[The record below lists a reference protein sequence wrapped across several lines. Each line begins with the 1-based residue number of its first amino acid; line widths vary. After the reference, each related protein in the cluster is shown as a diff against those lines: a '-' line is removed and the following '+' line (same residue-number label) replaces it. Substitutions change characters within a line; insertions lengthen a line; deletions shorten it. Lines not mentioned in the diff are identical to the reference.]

1 MLIVLRAMLAVEP
14 EKRPPAKRV
23 KKCFASTIKEV
34 YAKGGEGV
42 VLHCLEVDREE
53 KKRRRREAE
62 LAVQREKKM
71 KEEKEK
77 ERAKKAAKVDL
88 IKDEQPFLDSSSVSE
103 FDFGFTDGG
112 SDSETNEDQE
122 DQVDV
127 VDRSIL
133 EEEEVPI
140 QIDRVSPQLALP
152 AFDVHISG
160 IEGLTFRHV

>member
-1 MLIVLRAMLAVEP
+1 MLIVLRAMLAAEP

-23 KKCFASTIKEV
+23 KKCFASAIKEV
-34 YAKGGEGV
+34 SRKGGEGV
-42 VLHCLEVDREE
+42 VLHCADVDREE
-53 KKRRRREAE
+53 KKRRRKEAE
-62 LAVQREKKM
+62 LALQRERKM

-77 ERAKKAAKVDL
+77 AKKAAKADL
-88 IKDEQPFLDSSSVSE
+88 IKDEEPFLDSTSVSE

-112 SDSETNEDQE
+112 SDSEIDEDQE
-122 DQVDV
+122 DQADV

-140 QIDRVSPQLALP
+140 QVDRVSPQLSLP
-152 AFDVHISG
+152 ALDVHISG

>member
-1 MLIVLRAMLAVEP
+1 MLIVLRAMLAAEP

-23 KKCFASTIKEV
+23 KKFFASAIKEV
-34 YAKGGEGV
+34 SGKGGEGV

-62 LAVQREKKM
+62 LALQREMKM
-71 KEEKEK
+71 KEEKERGK
-77 ERAKKAAKVDL
+77 AKKATKADL
-88 IKDEQPFLDSSSVSE
+88 IKDEEPFLDSSSVSE

-122 DQVDV
+122 DHADV

-133 EEEEVPI
+133 EEEVPI
-140 QIDRVSPQLALP
+140 QVDRVSPQLSLP
-152 AFDVHISG
+152 ALDVHISG